1 MSDNLS
7 IQEVL
12 SEIGYILT
20 PDKDGWRTNS
30 EYRGGTNKTAL
41 KIYSDGWV
49 SDYVTGERFSL
60 ETLIK
65 RTLNIDDAKAKEYLI
80 GKNINIEKIEYKE
93 KLKVPEI
100 FDINLLNELIK
111 DYTYFNNRQ
120 ISNEALSKLPCGLLL
135 DSSTFLGKMK
145 RRFVFGIQN
154 SLGQL
159 VGFAGRAID
168 NDAKI
173 RWKILG
179 NKMNFCFNLYKNP
192 VITKKMESVYLF
204 EGLPDSLTA
213 NECNIYNNS
222 CLFGTEMGLG
232 LLNVLIKLNPR
243 KIYICLNSDGPGQE
257 AAEKLKR
264 RLYKYFNYNQIE
276 IKYPPTCQGCKDL
289 NDVLMQ
295 ENGRNIILEWY
306 KNKLEITTPIV

>member
-1 MSDNLS
+1 MSDVYTILT
-7 IQEVL
+7 EL
-12 SEIGYILT
+12 GYHLT
-20 PDKDGWRTNS
+20 PDSDGWRT
-30 EYRGGTNKTAL
+30 TANWRNGDNPTAV
-41 KIYSDGWV
+41 KIYNNPSGIMWY
-49 SDYVTGERFSL
+49 DYVENTRGTL
-60 ETLIK
+60 EDLVKLTIGDK
-65 RTLNIDDAKAKEYLI
+65 IDPKQWLA
-80 GKNINIEKIEYKE
+80 GKIDVNNLKKIEYKE

-100 FDINLLNELIK
+100 FPNELLNELIK

-120 ISNEALSKLPCGLLL
+120 ISNDVLCKLPCGLLL

-168 NDAKI
+168 KDAKV
-173 RWKILG
+173 RWKLIG
-179 NKMNFCFNLYKNP
+179 NKMSFCFNLYKNP
-192 VITKKMESVYLF
+192 HITRKMESIYLF

-232 LLNVLIKLNPR
+232 LLNVLIKLNPK
-243 KIYICLNSDGPGQE
+243 KIYICLNSDEPGQE

-264 RLYKYFNYNQIE
+264 RLYKYFNTHQIE
-276 IKYPPTCQGCKDL
+276 IKYPPTCDECKDL

-295 ENGRNIILEWY
+295 ENGRNIIKDWV
-306 KNKLEITTPIV
+306 NKC